1 MSRENEKPTSL
12 KALVDSYRPNLDPYE
27 QIYREIHETPEL
39 GFQESHTASLAA
51 EHLRRLGFTVETKLG
66 IHGVAGVLRN
76 GSGRTIL
83 LRADMD
89 ALPVEEQTEL
99 PYASKARAV
108 DEDGMEKP
116 VMHACGHDMHV
127 SCLMGAA
134 ELLSAAKKEW
144 SGTLICLF
152 QPDEE
157 RGEGAKAMLKD
168 GLYDRVPRP
177 DYVLGQH
184 VTSTKT
190 GVVAIRAGVFM
201 AARDSFKVTI
211 FGVGGHGSQPQDCVD
226 PVVIAAYIITRLQT
240 IVSRGIA
247 PMDVAAVTCAS
258 IHGGDT
264 DNVIPDRLELK
275 VDVRTFDP
283 TVREKVMAA
292 VKRIINAECEA
303 AGVLKSPLIEATRT
317 FPLTVND
324 PSLVESLRS
333 TFKASFGEENT
344 WEAGQSAASEN
355 FSDLATPIH
364 APYVFWYLGGTDAK
378 TWDDAVKLKKP
389 ELIMHNHSPFYAPVI
404 QPTLRTGVDAL
415 SLAAL
420 TFMT

>member
-1 MSRENEKPTSL
+1 MSPDDEERTSL
-12 KALVDSYRPNLDPYE
+12 KTIVDTYRPKLDPYE
-27 QIYREIHETPEL
+27 QTYKEIHEKPEL

-51 EHLRRLGFTVETKLG
+51 EHLRKLGFAVETKLG
-66 IHGVAGVLRN
+66 KHGVAGVLHN
-76 GSGRTIL
+76 GCGRTIL

-89 ALPVEEQTEL
+89 ALPVREQTEL
-99 PYASKARAV
+99 AYASKARAV
-108 DEDGMEKP
+108 DEDGIDKP

-168 GLYDRVPRP
+168 GLYDKVPQP

-184 VTSTKT
+184 VVPKKT
-190 GVVAIRAGVFM
+190 GSVAIRAGVFM

-211 FGVGGHGSQPQDCVD
+211 FGIGGHGSQPQHCVD

-258 IHGGDT
+258 IHAGDT

-275 VDVRTFDP
+275 VDVRSFDP
-283 TVREKVMAA
+283 TVREKVVAGI
-292 VKRIINAECEA
+292 KRIINAECEA

-324 PSLVESLRS
+324 PSLVLSLQN
-333 TFKASFGEENT
+333 TFKVSFGEENT
-344 WEAGQSAASEN
+344 WEAEQVAASEN

-364 APYVFWYLGGTDAK
+364 APYVFWHLGGTDAK
-378 TWDDAVKLKKP
+378 IWDDAEKLKKP
-389 ELIMHNHSPFYAPVI
+389 ELIIHNHSPFYAPVI
-404 QPTLRTGVDAL
+404 QPTLRIGVDAL

-420 TFMT
+420 TFLT

>member
-1 MSRENEKPTSL
+1 
-12 KALVDSYRPNLDPYE
+12 
-27 QIYREIHETPEL
+27 
-39 GFQESHTASLAA
+39 
-51 EHLRRLGFTVETKLG
+51 
-66 IHGVAGVLRN
+66 
-76 GSGRTIL
+76 
-83 LRADMD
+83 
-89 ALPVEEQTEL
+89 
-99 PYASKARAV
+99 
-108 DEDGMEKP
+108 
-116 VMHACGHDMHV
+116 
-127 SCLMGAA
+127 
-134 ELLSAAKKEW
+134 
-144 SGTLICLF
+144 
-152 QPDEE
+152 
-157 RGEGAKAMLKD
+157 MLKD
-168 GLYDRVPRP
+168 GLYDRVPQP

-184 VTSTKT
+184 VTPTKT

-211 FGVGGHGSQPQDCVD
+211 FGVGGHGKCILERSISRVKCRFLICESRGNLRTRKVLSSLKSKYSTPRFLLSERNILIRKAFAGSQPQDCVD